1 MKQDCKPFDCSVWSC
16 ILMRANPL
24 PSGHYVM
31 PPMFGIMVF
40 RRSAMVVLQHSEKHQ
55 GTTLQS
61 PGLTAALN
69 ITVML

>member
-1 MKQDCKPFDCSVWSC
+1 
-16 ILMRANPL
+16 
-24 PSGHYVM
+24 
-31 PPMFGIMVF
+31 MFGIMVF